1 MGIPE
6 KGLIRIL
13 DNYDFITM
21 VIVKILF
28 FMSLYF
34 LIMFFEKRNNHY
46 LYGAILG
53 FIIGMGITV
62 TRINT
67 LTILECL

>member
-1 MGIPE
+1 
-6 KGLIRIL
+6 
-13 DNYDFITM
+13 M

-28 FMSLYF
+28 FMALYF

-46 LYGAILG
+46 LCGAILEL
-53 FIIGMGITV
+53 IIGMGIAV
-62 TRINT
+62 TWINT